1 MPRYYSMFTLLLCAG
16 DACRG
21 DEPAGERGQDGGAG
35 AERQAGQA
43 ARHQAPR
50 QGRGQGGEAGPR
62 QGGGGR
68 RRARGPRDPDGQV
81 QQGEAGA
88 LHAHG
93 EPAGEALCRITS
105 DLFRGF
111 QFGIKHVLVSS
122 AIYVRNSV
130 TFIVSLFVELSTK
143 FRESFHNECSG
154 NAFSSYHTKESIK
167 TLVLC

>member
-1 MPRYYSMFTLLLCAG
+1 MLRYYSMLTRLLCSG
-16 DACRG
+16 DALRG
-21 DEPAGERGQDGGAG
+21 DEPAGQRGQDGGAG

-43 ARHQAPR
+43 ARHQAPG
-50 QGRGQGGEAGPR
+50 QDRGQGGEAGPR

-68 RRARGPRDPDGQV
+68 RRARGPRESDGQV

-93 EPAGEALCRITS
+93 EPAGEAWCRITS

-143 FRESFHNECSG
+143 FRERFNNVKKMPSHPLISQ
-154 NAFSSYHTKESIK
+154 SVVK
-167 TLVLC
+167 